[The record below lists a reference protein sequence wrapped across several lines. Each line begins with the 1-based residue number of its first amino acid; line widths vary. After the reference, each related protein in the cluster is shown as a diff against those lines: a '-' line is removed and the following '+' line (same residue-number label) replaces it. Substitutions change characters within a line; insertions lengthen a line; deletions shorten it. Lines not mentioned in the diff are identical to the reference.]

1 MSEEAQ
7 QGQEHNDGTWSGLK
21 KTIVGTLGT
30 VVAGGGVFLSTLLF
44 GGQKEEEKTPAAQP
58 SIIINNTQQQQQAA
72 SGGKTV
78 VIKEVAK
85 PTQPAPAPK
94 KKDGDEFKEKPAQW

>member
-1 MSEEAQ
+1 MSEEEQ

-44 GGQKEEEKTPAAQP
+44 GGQKEEEKSPAQQP
-58 SIIINNTQQQQQAA
+58 SIIINNTQQQQTAA
-72 SGGKTV
+72 GGKTV
-78 VIKEVAK
+78 VIKEAAK

>member
-44 GGQKEEEKTPAAQP
+44 GGQKEEEKSPAQQP
-58 SIIINNTQQQQQAA
+58 SIIINNTQQQQTAA
-72 SGGKTV
+72 GGKTV
-78 VIKEVAK
+78 VIKEAAK